1 MSWIPDPPV
10 ILVLLQRI
18 EKEENLLQDSSE
30 LFWRFYLQSIDPDQ
44 FKERTEF
51 WINRQL
57 EDSPKGGGFQDPK
70 IRDYILSGSEK
81 LSQVIIDKLDELS
94 ERKYVS
100 YPPDEKEDPVALS
113 VYLYIEASRLARFLK
128 SEQYSERTREC
139 LANTINV
146 FNRCHKSKGNYSND
160 PWPQEYSV
168 SLYAIGSFLHI
179 TQFSIQKS
187 DADYE
192 NALKSLA
199 LGFTMNILA
208 SGSFP
213 KYGFDNPH
221 AIASISFINTIGN
234 IWDNAPWMQNLDP
247 QEPVDCFEAI
257 LSGNNKSE
265 IKEIADICSFF
276 VTVAKSWWPI
286 VKNTWPDEE
295 REMEVIDA
303 KGETWNLPEYWQ
315 HALGRAETQLT
326 PSEFKKII
334 DEREEQAA
342 EKRLHKYFFGEAIW
356 EKLPERSRRSLISA
370 DRDWFSGSIVRIEAI
385 LNELRIAV
393 EEILIQFF
401 WEPLVIWVEKDGQ
414 NQRGTQEFQEFRI
427 ELTNKGKIPSILDF
441 ERICKMPITGTY
453 LVAKNIPRESRLWF
467 IQNLQ
472 KSLYPL
478 RQARNRA
485 EHESGSEFTHE
496 EINRFY
502 EEFIGIGQ
510 PGVIKQLHLLLNS
523 INESK

>member
-10 ILVLLQRI
+10 ILVLLKRI
-18 EKEENLLQDSSE
+18 EQGENLLQDSCE
-30 LFWRFYLQSIDPDQ
+30 LFWRFYLQSLDPDQ

-51 WINRQL
+51 WINNQL

-70 IRDYILSGSEK
+70 IRDYILSGPEK

-113 VYLYIEASRLARFLK
+113 IYLYIEASRLARFLK
-128 SEQYSERTREC
+128 SEQYSERTRET
-139 LANTINV
+139 LSNAINV
-146 FNRCHKSKGNYSND
+146 LNRCKKAKESYLD
-160 PWPQEYSV
+160 VPWPEECSA
-168 SLYAIGSFLHI
+168 SLEAIGSFLYI
-179 TQFSIQKS
+179 TQFCIQKS
-187 DADYE
+187 DGNYE
-192 NALKSLA
+192 EALDSLFW
-199 LGFTMNILA
+199 GFAHNIMARLLI
-208 SGSFP
+208 P
-213 KYGFDNPH
+213 KYGYPNPK
-221 AIASISFINTIGN
+221 AIALISFINSIRD
-234 IWDNAPWMQNLDP
+234 IWEDASWMQDLDP

-257 LSGNNKSE
+257 RNRSSDKNL
-265 IKEIADICSFF
+265 KEIATKCSFF
-276 VTVAKSWWPI
+276 VTVSKEW
-286 VKNTWPDEE
+286 WPDEE
-295 REMEVIDA
+295 QEVEVKDA
-303 KGETWNLPEYWQ
+303 KGELWSVPGYWQ
-315 HALGRAETQLT
+315 RALAWAEDQLT
-326 PSEFKKII
+326 PSDFKKII

-342 EKRLHKYFFGEAIW
+342 EKRLNKYFFGEVIW

-401 WEPLVIWVEKDGQ
+401 WKPLVIWVEGSSR
-414 NQRGTQEFQEFRI
+414 NQRGAQEFLDFKT
-427 ELTNKGKIPSILDF
+427 ELTNKGKMPNILDF
-441 ERICKMPITGTY
+441 EHICKMTITGAF
-453 LVAKNIPRESRLWF
+453 LVNKEVPREDRVWF

-472 KSLYPL
+472 KSLHPL

-510 PGVIKQLHLLLNS
+510 PGVIKQLYLLLNS
-523 INESK
+523 INNNN